1 MPLFETII
9 AVLMALTSISLV
21 MTTIRLLL
29 GPTIPDR
36 AASFDL
42 VMSHVAALV
51 ALYVI
56 FVRQEILIDAL
67 IVIAILGFLGT
78 VAVARYIEEGR
89 S

>member
-1 MPLFETII
+1 MSLFETII
-9 AVLMALTSISLV
+9 AVLMAVTSISLV
-21 MTTIRLLL
+21 MTTVRLLI

-36 AASFDL
+36 AAALDL
-42 VMSHVAALV
+42 VMGHVAALV